1 MTILS
6 ALTWRNGQAIYRER
20 RQPWMP
26 PRRLQTAAF
35 GLLTAATVLIAAI
48 AIVVTV
54 AI

>member
-1 MTILS
+1 
-6 ALTWRNGQAIYRER
+6 
-20 RQPWMP
+20 MP
-26 PRRLQTAAF
+26 QRLQMAAF